1 VSRPGVTSPT
11 PEAHGS
17 LGSFTP
23 SAAQSRGRRGEN
35 IGNRRRSK
43 AGSRETGRNLMR
55 SLPKKDGTQTVPRL
69 TPDARE
75 RD

>member
-35 IGNRRRSK
+35 IGSRRPI
-43 AGSRETGRNLMR
+43 EWF
-55 SLPKKDGTQTVPRL
+55 P
-69 TPDARE
+69 
-75 RD
+75 